1 MGHAGIAEIV
11 VNYGCR
17 GQTEGYII
25 GQRVKFLTYGRRYME
40 QTGTHAV
47 KEIKYRT
54 YDYKEKGHL
63 E

>member
-1 MGHAGIAEIV
+1 MTKAI
-11 VNYGCR
+11 YGSNDDTGR
-17 GQTEGYII
+17 SQTKGYII
-25 GQRVKFLTYGRRYME
+25 SQRVKFLAYGRRNIE